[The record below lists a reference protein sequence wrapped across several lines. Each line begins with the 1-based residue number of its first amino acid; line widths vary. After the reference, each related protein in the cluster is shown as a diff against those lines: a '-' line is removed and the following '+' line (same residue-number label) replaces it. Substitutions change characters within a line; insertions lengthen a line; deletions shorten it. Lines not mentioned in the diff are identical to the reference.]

1 MTARELTDQ
10 ERARLAELDE
20 AIAKFEGQ
28 KRWSDVIKTILAK
41 VEVVVSAEDKV
52 ALLTQAGTMYLEKS
66 SNQAEAIKCFE
77 HVLELDPPDL
87 SAISQL
93 KEMYEKR
100 RDWEKLVRVMERE
113 AELLDP
119 SDRGLRYIEMAQLA
133 TEKLRKP
140 ES

>member
-20 AIAKFEGQ
+20 TIAKFEGQ

-41 VEVVVSAEDKV
+41 VEIVQSAEDKI
-52 ALLTQAGTMYLEKS
+52 ALYTQAGSMYLEKS

-77 HVLELDPPDL
+77 AVLELDGHNL
-87 SAISQL
+87 QAITQL

-100 RDWEKLVRVMERE
+100 RDWEKLV
-113 AELLDP
+113 A
-119 SDRGLRYIEMAQLA
+119 
-133 TEKLRKP
+133 
-140 ES
+140 

>member
-1 MTARELTDQ
+1 MELTEQD
-10 ERARLAELDE
+10 RGRLRELDE

-28 KRWSDVIKTILAK
+28 KRWSDVIKSILGK
-41 VEVVVSAEDKV
+41 VEIVTDPAEKV

-77 HVLELDPPDL
+77 SVLEHEPQNL

-113 AELLDP
+113 VELMD
-119 SDRGLRYIEMAQLA
+119 
-133 TEKLRKP
+133 
-140 ES
+140 